1 MTSSIGALG
10 KKADTVVPLIPL
22 RPSGQ
27 RIEADGKSSPERR
40 EQGAQTDRVTLSPSV
55 PVPGFSTPGNGLR
68 PSQAVTPAEKKA
80 LLDADRP
87 RQRVSL
93 YG

>member
-1 MTSSIGALG
+1 MTSSIATLE
-10 KKADTVVPLIPL
+10 KKADTVVSLIPL
-22 RPSGQ
+22 RPFGRQ
-27 RIEADGKSSPERR
+27 IEADGKNSPEQR
-40 EQGAQTDRVTLSPSV
+40 ERGTQDDRVTLSPSV
-55 PVPGFSTPGNGLR
+55 SGSTNTGHGLK

-87 RQRVSL
+87 CQRLSL